1 MSDRP
6 LGNKKILRKGAAIK
20 CTRGKA
26 SRQSI
31 RSMPQVTRSVE
42 HAGRKPFVT
51 ATELF
56 QLVHIMQGN
65 ECNALF
71 RYNRRFDVLRYNRRS
86 DVLRYNRRSDVLRYN
101 RRSDVLRYNRRSD
114 APPTGDDLIVRLHD
128 HRILR
133 WASPPC
139 RTLRWA
145 SPPSRILRWAS
156 PPCRILRWLRLHDH
170 AFGVNLGR
178 GLPARGCYVR
188 VGVGSAVSSRLLLSG

>member
-1 MSDRP
+1 MR
-6 LGNKKILRKGAAIK
+6 
-20 CTRGKA
+20 CKA

-56 QLVHIMQGN
+56 QLVHIMQGY

-71 RYNRRFDVLRYNRRS
+71 RYNRRFDVLRYNRRF
-86 DVLRYNRRSDVLRYN
+86 
-101 RRSDVLRYNRRSD
+101 D

-145 SPPSRILRWAS
+145 SPPSRILRVGFAS
-156 PPCRILRWLRLHDH
+156 MIIAYCVGFASMIDAPPTRRRLDCAPPWSSPRWSCRRGVPMSVRPPCWSRVAGAGVLRPRRRRVGSIVPPPTLRLR
-170 AFGVNLGR
+170 A
-178 GLPARGCYVR
+178 
-188 VGVGSAVSSRLLLSG
+188 SA